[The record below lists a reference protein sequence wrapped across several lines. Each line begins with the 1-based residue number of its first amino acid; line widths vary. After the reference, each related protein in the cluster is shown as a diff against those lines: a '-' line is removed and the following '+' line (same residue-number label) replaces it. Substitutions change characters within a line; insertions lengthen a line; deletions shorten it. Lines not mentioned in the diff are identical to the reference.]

1 MLEELKSE
9 ELVKKVGGRFK
20 LAALVQRR
28 MTELLHG
35 SRPLIEDTENM
46 TMLAIVLQEI
56 LQDKITIDTA
66 VYERKVETIIERR
79 DEDDD
84 DEPRGRGGRG
94 GRGRF

>member
-9 ELVKKVGGRFK
+9 EIINKVGGRFK

-28 MTELLHG
+28 LTELLQG
-35 SRPLIEDTENM
+35 SRPLIENSENM
-46 TMLAIVLQEI
+46 TPMKIVLQEI

-66 VYERKVETIIERR
+66 TYARKVETIIERR

-84 DEPRGRGGRG
+84 DEPRGKHRY
-94 GRGRF
+94 